1 MELKQ
6 ELEQLDGPLLERI
19 SNKKRESLLTKR
31 VIVILVAL
39 LCCLLWGS
47 AFPAVATGYRI
58 LNVDLEDTFQITLFA
73 GFRFMISA
81 ILIFSYAFMTGE
93 KMRIDFKGLKKI
105 AILGLLQTFGQY
117 LFFFLSLRTVHPAN
131 GAILASMGVFFTVII
146 AHFIYKADRLTTK
159 KIWGLI
165 IGMLGI
171 VILNGGTAGA
181 FSLTGEGFMM
191 ISMLLAALSGIY
203 TKKLTETISPFAI
216 SGYQLLLGS
225 ILLISM
231 GLIFSED
238 VAFTFTAAST
248 PLLLYL
254 GFISAA
260 AFTLWS
266 AILKYNDISKVSI
279 YKFSIPI
286 FGVLISFIFLHEALD
301 LIVVLISMV
310 FVATGIILI
319 NLESKVK

>member
-1 MELKQ
+1 
-6 ELEQLDGPLLERI
+6 
-19 SNKKRESLLTKR
+19 
-31 VIVILVAL
+31 
-39 LCCLLWGS
+39 
-47 AFPAVATGYRI
+47 
-58 LNVDLEDTFQITLFA
+58 
-73 GFRFMISA
+73 
-81 ILIFSYAFMTGE
+81 
-93 KMRIDFKGLKKI
+93 
-105 AILGLLQTFGQY
+105 
-117 LFFFLSLRTVHPAN
+117 
-131 GAILASMGVFFTVII
+131 
-146 AHFIYKADRLTTK
+146 
-159 KIWGLI
+159 
-165 IGMLGI
+165 
-171 VILNGGTAGA
+171 
-181 FSLTGEGFMM
+181 MM